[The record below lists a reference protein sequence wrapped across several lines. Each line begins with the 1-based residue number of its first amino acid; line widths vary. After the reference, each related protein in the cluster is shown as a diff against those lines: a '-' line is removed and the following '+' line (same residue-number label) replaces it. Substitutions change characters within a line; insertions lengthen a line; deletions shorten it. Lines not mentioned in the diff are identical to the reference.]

1 MNTVFPPVFRPAVWL
16 RDNHLSDCGRRA
28 YSPAVRLH
36 SDHLLHK
43 PSPHLPSAFPPL
55 LLLISQPFSPTPP
68 SCLLLEVVIHQTATS
83 VRCQLALMN
92 DSDERMLNERGKW
105 ESWVIIRKALFSAR
119 CCLLFI
125 LPRGSGQSVSNWRVE
140 QVEKASLFFKWC
152 RIKTQNVVLFLLAS
166 LVSHSNSF
174 FFPFL
179 FCPQLSEGLFSVFKL
194 HFIPVDNSSNHP
206 LPPSIASA
214 GCPAVRR
221 RQPEESAGE
230 GEAGSVSHA
239 TLHPSRLSEPP
250 PWHDRSGRHQKT
262 NGQFH

>member
-1 MNTVFPPVFRPAVWL
+1 MTTFLSLSLFKNKSFLPVTARLQMNTVFPPVFRPAVWL

-174 FFPFL
+174 FFSISF
-179 FCPQLSEGLFSVFKL
+179 
-194 HFIPVDNSSNHP
+194 
-206 LPPSIASA
+206 LPPIE
-214 GCPAVRR
+214 RR
-221 RQPEESAGE
+221 LIFCVQTSLYSCRQ
-230 GEAGSVSHA
+230 
-239 TLHPSRLSEPP
+239 L
-250 PWHDRSGRHQKT
+250 
-262 NGQFH
+262 F